1 MTESWTSGDW
11 TILDSHGDA
20 GAFHA
25 GTPEPARSVTFHTVD
40 RPTLALGSAQ
50 TSSDVDHRVAAA
62 LGVDVVQRRSGGGA
76 VLMLPGEFVWMDVVI
91 PAGDRRWNDDV
102 AAAMI
107 WVGEWW
113 VEALAT
119 LGVRGQVHADRL
131 IRDEWSAQVC
141 WTGVGTGEVLAG
153 KPVGEPA
160 GKPVGKVVGISQR
173 RTREL
178 ARFQTMCHLRWHPEL
193 VAALVAPS
201 RPTAVE
207 LAACAQVVPAT
218 VDAVRTALLATVPA

>member
-1 MTESWTSGDW
+1 MTDSRTSGGW
-11 TILDSHGDA
+11 TISDSHGDA

-25 GTPEPARSVTFHTVD
+25 RTPEAARSVTFHTVD

-50 TSSDVDHRVAAA
+50 TPADVDGRVAAA
-62 LGVDVVQRRSGGGA
+62 LGIDVVQRRSGGGA
-76 VLMLPGEFVWMDVVI
+76 VLMIPDEFVWMDVVV
-91 PAGDRRWNDDV
+91 PAGDPRWTDDV

-113 VEALAT
+113 VEALAS
-119 LGVRGQVHADRL
+119 LGVPGRVHTGRL

-141 WTGVGTGEVLAG
+141 WTGVGTGEVMAAGAVAG
-153 KPVGEPA
+153 KVA
-160 GKPVGKVVGISQR
+160 GKLVGISQR

-193 VAALVAPS
+193 VAALVTAP
-201 RPTAVE
+201 RPAAAALAPV
-207 LAACAQVVPAT
+207 AACVPAT
-218 VDAVRTALLATVPA
+218 AAAVRAALLATLPT